1 MNAIV
6 WSVTFSSYVGDVDE
20 LKINNLTNIFGTD
33 VSLSVIE
40 KVKGSEIPSHVVA
53 NNLSRDNTY
62 VVLMAALNAAG
73 AGKYLS
79 ILQRKGQGIK
89 PLFRIPKSVP
99 EQPSISLSTLSSS
112 QIPVNFDIKDKKKL
126 IFIK

>member
-1 MNAIV
+1 M
-6 WSVTFSSYVGDVDE
+6 
-20 LKINNLTNIFGTD
+20 
-33 VSLSVIE
+33 SLSVIE

-62 VVLMAALNAAG
+62 VARMAALNAAG
-73 AGKYLS
+73 VGKYSS

-89 PLFRIPKSVP
+89 PFFLIPKSVP

-112 QIPVNFDIKDKKKL
+112 QIAVNFDIKDKKKL

>member
-73 AGKYLS
+73 VRKYLS

-89 PLFRIPKSVP
+89 LLFLIPKSVP